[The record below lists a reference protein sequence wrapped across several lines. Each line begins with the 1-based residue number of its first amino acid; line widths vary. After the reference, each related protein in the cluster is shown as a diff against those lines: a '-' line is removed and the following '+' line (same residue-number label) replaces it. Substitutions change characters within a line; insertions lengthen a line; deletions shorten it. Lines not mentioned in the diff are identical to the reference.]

1 MRRIRW
7 LLLGLLLAWTLPA
20 SAQLPVEEVGWNLAL
35 NGVQASEA
43 LFQSAQWVIDLLPLE
58 AWDAIEGAMEDLAL
72 LRELALQAQLI
83 GMDIDSVIAQLNALF
98 NLDLAPTTS
107 FEFRE
112 RVGEINR
119 RIYEVYGYAMR
130 VQTLINSVVRT
141 VDHILGLVEI
151 MRELIGKLSVEQNIG
166 QQLAKLK
173 QIQAE
178 HQTVMTAFVHAQS
191 TQALAPGVLQ
201 QGIQNI
207 TDAMME
213 GHPSW

>member
-1 MRRIRW
+1 MRRTS
-7 LLLGLLLAWTLPA
+7 LLLALFVLGSA
-20 SAQLPVEEVGWNLAL
+20 RLAVAQLPVQEVGTNLAF
-35 NGVQASEA
+35 NGVQAAEA
-43 LFQSAQWVIDLLPLE
+43 VFQSAQWVIDLLPLE
-58 AWDAIEGAMEDLAL
+58 AWDAIEGAAEDLAL
-72 LRELALQAQLI
+72 LQELAAQAALI
-83 GMDIDSVIAQLNALF
+83 GMDIDSVIFQLNALF

-119 RIYEVYGYAMR
+119 RIWEVYGYAMR
-130 VQTLINSVVRT
+130 VQTLINTVVRT
-141 VDHILGLVEI
+141 VDHILGLIEI
-151 MRELIGKLSVEQNIG
+151 MRELIGKLSVEQNLG

-178 HQTVMTAFVHAQS
+178 HQAVMTAFVHAQS

-213 GHPSW
+213 DHPRW